1 VELVW
6 TAERD
11 GSLDVYHFAR
21 NLMTSA
27 IEALNK
33 DGNLQASAF
42 VVTKEKIYG
51 LAIQF
56 EECEQKLGEYDKAV
70 EFARSKGAF
79 AIVTLN
85 DAYLG
90 NTEDAENYYPGKIK
104 ELKKQEGVYITVTGP
119 DLKNWSLTGIYE
131 RKGKRFAFTKMEEDF
146 GGEVNFLQDWPANF
160 KSVN

>member
-1 VELVW
+1 
-6 TAERD
+6 
-11 GSLDVYHFAR
+11 
-21 NLMTSA
+21 MTSA
-27 IEALNK
+27 IDAVNK

-56 EECEQKLGEYDKAV
+56 EEYEQKLDEYDKAV

-85 DAYLG
+85 DAFLG
-90 NTEDAENYYPGKIK
+90 DSEDAEGYYPGKFK
-104 ELKKQEGVYITVTGP
+104 ELKKREGIYITVTGP
-119 DLKNWSLTGIYE
+119 ELRNWSLTGIYE
-131 RKGKRFAFTKMEEDF
+131 RQGKRFVFGKMEEDF
-146 GGEVNFLQDWPANF
+146 GGDVNFLQNWPANF